1 MVERL
6 RGAGAAELA
15 GQADWV
21 AVEAGPSGEPG
32 WFLRHR
38 DGACVFLGPG
48 NLCAIHAAW
57 GGAAKPGF
65 CQEFPFRRV
74 RDPAGEVLVIRPE
87 CAGLHRSSVDGAPLV
102 DQVADVAALPRLG
115 PAPLFAPDA
124 VAVVPGAGVGLDDW
138 MRLEA
143 ALLRRWEAVDG
154 AAQDPEETARGLFAA
169 AVAAIGRPS
178 PTGRPAL
185 AASAVRAAMGM
196 VVDAA
201 LAQESATSEA
211 WQRPLVR
218 DVHRIV
224 AADGPRRPLSDDAR
238 RYLHLLLGQA
248 LIGKRVASVGSLGAL
263 LGLVV
268 FEADLV
274 RCAPGDGPVTAAE
287 ASAVIVPWTRFTEN
301 PVVTAMLRRAS
312 PALLEL
318 ASPGG

>member
-6 RGAGAAELA
+6 RAAGAAELA
-15 GQADWV
+15 GQEDWV
-21 AVEAGPSGEPG
+21 GLEAGPSGEPG

-38 DGACVFLGPG
+38 DGACVFLGPD
-48 NLCAIHAAW
+48 NRCAIHAAW

-74 RDPAGEVLVIRPE
+74 MDPAGEVLVIRPE
-87 CAGLHRSSVDGAPLV
+87 CAGLHRSSVDGAPLA
-102 DQVADVAALPRLG
+102 DQLEVVAALPRLG

-124 VAVVPGAGVGLDDW
+124 VAVLPGAGVGLDDW
-138 MRLEA
+138 MRVEA
-143 ALLRRWEAVDG
+143 ALLRRWEGVDG

-169 AVAAIGRPS
+169 AVAAIGRPV
-178 PTGRPAL
+178 PTGRAAL
-185 AASAVRAAMGM
+185 ALSAVRAAMGM

-201 LAQESATSEA
+201 LAQESTEA

-218 DVHRIV
+218 DVQRVV

-274 RCAPGDGPVTAAE
+274 RCAAGDGPVSSAE
-287 ASAVIVPWTRFTEN
+287 ASAVMVPWTRFTEN
-301 PVVTAMLRRAS
+301 PLVTAVLRRAA
-312 PALLEL
+312 PALVEL
-318 ASPGG
+318 ASPAG